1 MEKKNI
7 IIIKEYFKLNH
18 LDMDVDEEEENKEKK
33 YQKREKK

>member
-7 IIIKEYFKLNH
+7 IIIKEYFKLKH